1 MIIDTLANA
10 GRYYNLHKNFKTAF
24 EYLTSTDLDTLEV
37 GVIEVAD
44 GIKVIISNDP
54 GKAVEDTVNRF
65 ECHNQNIDIQLCIRG
80 HETMGWR
87 PRKDCQSVEATYSE
101 EKDYMF
107 FNDPPD
113 TYFSL
118 KDGQFVIFFPEDVHA
133 PMIGE
138 GLIKKLVVKVRI
150 D

>member
-1 MIIDTLANA
+1 MIIDTLTNA
-10 GRYYNLHKNFKTAF
+10 DRYYGLHKNFKTAF
-24 EYLTSTDLDTLEV
+24 EYLNSTDLVALET

-44 GIKVIISNDP
+44 GVKVIVSNDP
-54 GKAVEDTVNRF
+54 GKAVADTLKTF
-65 ECHNQNIDIQLCIRG
+65 ECHNKNIDIQVCIRG

-87 PRKDCQSVEATYSE
+87 PRKDCHSVEVAYND

-107 FNDPPD
+107 FCDTPD
-113 TYFSL
+113 TYFAL